1 MPHAIALESG
11 AKSVF
16 SSVPRVPADAIFA
29 LTAQYL
35 RDPFPQKVNLGQGTY
50 RDEHGQPWV
59 LPSVR
64 AARKRLDEKGL
75 NHEYL
80 PILGLTGFRRSAAQA
95 VLGKTFFQEQESK
108 VATCQSVSGTGALH
122 LAGLL
127 LARCYPV
134 RPKVYIPEPTWS
146 NYTQVFSIGF
156 ECRPFSYYNEDK
168 KRLDFDSYLK
178 ALRTAAPGSVFVLHA
193 CAHNPSG
200 FDPTEDQ

>member
-29 LTAQYL
+29 LTARYL

-80 PILGLTGFRRSAAQA
+80 PILGLASFRRSAAQA

-108 VATCQSVSGTGALH
+108 VRGQP
-122 LAGLL
+122 
-127 LARCYPV
+127 R
-134 RPKVYIPEPTWS
+134 
-146 NYTQVFSIGF
+146 
-156 ECRPFSYYNEDK
+156 
-168 KRLDFDSYLK
+168 
-178 ALRTAAPGSVFVLHA
+178 
-193 CAHNPSG
+193 
-200 FDPTEDQ
+200 